1 MKQQF
6 SGALV
11 SCMRREASGHSF
23 AYVRAWE
30 FLDKGAD
37 THLVDM
43 FLNKKAILRHSSKL
57 SPQRKEVLEGCFF
70 DVVEHFGY
78 LWETSRGD
86 ERWTELGAIRLGVL
100 KNPSGR
106 ARRIG
111 ADYMRSVI
119 IESRNCVG
127 RGLRTA
133 RQLILGLQAGEKKS
147 PAVRLT
153 LAQRSA
159 LKKRDPG
166 ATGSSRH
173 PTTFS
178 AYRFEHWEQFNYFY
192 DARQPELKLHNI
204 SISAAKSQAE
214 YLNHVVV

>member
-1 MKQQF
+1 M
-6 SGALV
+6 
-11 SCMRREASGHSF
+11 
-23 AYVRAWE
+23 
-30 FLDKGAD
+30 
-37 THLVDM
+37 
-43 FLNKKAILRHSSKL
+43 
-57 SPQRKEVLEGCFF
+57 
-70 DVVEHFGY
+70 VEHFGY

-86 ERWTELGAIRLGVL
+86 ERWTEVGAIRLGVL
-100 KNPSGR
+100 KNESGR

-147 PAVRLT
+147 PSVRLT

-166 ATGSSRH
+166 AKGTSKH
-173 PTTFS
+173 PTACC

-192 DARQPELKLHNI
+192 DSRQPELELHNI

>member
-1 MKQQF
+1 MLHGWF
-6 SGALV
+6 S
-11 SCMRREASGHSF
+11 
-23 AYVRAWE
+23 
-30 FLDKGAD
+30 
-37 THLVDM
+37 
-43 FLNKKAILRHSSKL
+43 
-57 SPQRKEVLEGCFF
+57 
-70 DVVEHFGY
+70 DVAEHFGY
-78 LWETSRGD
+78 LWEATRED
-86 ERWTELGAIRLGVL
+86 ERWGEVGAIRLVFL
-100 KNPSGR
+100 KSQNGG

-153 LAQRSA
+153 LAQRNA

-166 ATGSSRH
+166 AMGSSRH
-173 PTTFS
+173 PTTTC

-192 DARQPELKLHNI
+192 DSRQPELKLHNI